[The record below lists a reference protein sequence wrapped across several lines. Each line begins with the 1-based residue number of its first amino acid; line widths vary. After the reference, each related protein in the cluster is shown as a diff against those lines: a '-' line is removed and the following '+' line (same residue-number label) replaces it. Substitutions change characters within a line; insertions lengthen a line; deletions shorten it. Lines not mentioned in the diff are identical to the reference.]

1 MNLFYETG
9 NFARQKCCSINNSR
23 WKKDFEQMHLAKIY
37 SETKMK
43 CGGCFALFVL
53 MLAEFLNLNWSES

>member
-1 MNLFYETG
+1 VILQDKNVATYIIQDGRKIL
-9 NFARQKCCSINNSR
+9 NK
-23 WKKDFEQMHLAKIY
+23 MHLAKIY

-53 MLAEFLNLNWSES
+53 MLAEFLNLN